1 MYACSAAVAH
11 SLHRSRVI
19 GHNSPKLLNE
29 LCPHQS
35 TCHFLEFGRSEVV
48 LGVDTVDTYLRRYSW
63 FFAAYLLA
71 IQGPLTDCAP
81 WVVFARPLLPR
92 TVRVIWNLAT
102 NGAHPGK
109 TGTTLL
115 TYSYE
120 YDSSLGCIGPPD
132 SEFLAHP
139 RKICSC
145 GSEET
150 YVWPCPLW
158 WGSTF
163 VLILCLTLVKKT
175 GQNRQKWSKRRYR
188 TRMSTMIITVAPS
201 KYNHNLSAKVPDKFD
216 GWFRV

>member
-1 MYACSAAVAH
+1 MYLLNKTPNKYLANNRKKEHLLSFWLIYNTCMLVAPAVAH

-102 NGAHPGK
+102 NGAIPAK
-109 TGTTLL
+109 LVCTIPLPLAILL
-115 TYSYE
+115 KIV
-120 YDSSLGCIGPPD
+120 SL
-132 SEFLAHP
+132 
-139 RKICSC
+139 KIS
-145 GSEET
+145 
-150 YVWPCPLW
+150 
-158 WGSTF
+158 
-163 VLILCLTLVKKT
+163 VK
-175 GQNRQKWSKRRYR
+175 
-188 TRMSTMIITVAPS
+188 
-201 KYNHNLSAKVPDKFD
+201 
-216 GWFRV
+216 

>member
-109 TGTTLL
+109 TGTVKYFL
-115 TYSYE
+115 T
-120 YDSSLGCIGPPD
+120 P
-132 SEFLAHP
+132 
-139 RKICSC
+139 
-145 GSEET
+145 
-150 YVWPCPLW
+150 
-158 WGSTF
+158 
-163 VLILCLTLVKKT
+163 LILH
-175 GQNRQKWSKRRYR
+175 GGFGAP
-188 TRMSTMIITVAPS
+188 IIPRGE
-201 KYNHNLSAKVPDKFD
+201 
-216 GWFRV
+216 GWFWVHNVRNKKQY